1 MHFEIESKQ
10 NTQYI
15 FFLFTAL
22 INFQKGKFDLRNFPT
37 FKIFTMYPSLKE
49 TK

>member
-10 NTQYI
+10 NTQCI
-15 FFLFTAL
+15 FLFTTL
-22 INFQKGKFDLRNFPT
+22 INFQKSKFDLRNFPK